1 MNESKSIVLKSTCF
15 IRVNFVWLWN
25 EYTLILQ
32 WFGLFCYF
40 ISYECRLYRS
50 IAAPWR
56 EASAAR
62 NMFGLQ
68 STSLVL
74 LFCDSRYIYMPWVV
88 FPIRMS
94 TNLWRDCWPQQILTF
109 VCFFFA
115 FPAWILC
122 SNSSGCFKSS
132 WRVCRDS
139 TPVLPQQYHRFCQSV
154 RGKSITGR
162 N

>member
-1 MNESKSIVLKSTCF
+1 MKVNQLCWKVHVLYEWTSFDFEMSTHWFCNDLDYF
-15 IRVNFVWLWN
+15 VISFPTNVDYIDLLLPPGEKHLQPEICLGCRVLV
-25 EYTLILQ
+25 
-32 WFGLFCYF
+32 LFCCFVIVDIYAMG
-40 ISYECRLYRS
+40 CL
-50 IAAPWR
+50 P
-56 EASAAR
+56 
-62 NMFGLQ
+62 NQ
-68 STSLVL
+68 NVNKLVKRFL
-74 LFCDSRYIYMPWVV
+74 TTANFNLCLF
-88 FPIRMS
+88 
-94 TNLWRDCWPQQILTF
+94 
-109 VCFFFA
+109 FFFA

>member
-1 MNESKSIVLKSTCF
+1 MKVNQLCWKVHVLYEWTSFDFEMSTHWFCNDLDCFVISFPMNVDYIDLLLPPGDKHLQPEICLGCRVL
-15 IRVNFVWLWN
+15 V
-25 EYTLILQ
+25 
-32 WFGLFCYF
+32 LFCCFVIVDIYAMGCLPNQNVN
-40 ISYECRLYRS
+40 E
-50 IAAPWR
+50 
-56 EASAAR
+56 
-62 NMFGLQ
+62 
-68 STSLVL
+68 LVKRFFTTANFNL
-74 LFCDSRYIYMPWVV
+74 CLFV
-88 FPIRMS
+88 
-94 TNLWRDCWPQQILTF
+94 
-109 VCFFFA
+109 FFA

>member
-1 MNESKSIVLKSTCF
+1 MKVNQLCWKVHVLYEWTSFDFEMSTHWFCNDLDCFVISFPMNVDYIDLLLPLGDKHLQPEICLGCRVL
-15 IRVNFVWLWN
+15 V
-25 EYTLILQ
+25 
-32 WFGLFCYF
+32 LFCCFVIVDIYAMGCLPNQNVN
-40 ISYECRLYRS
+40 E
-50 IAAPWR
+50 
-56 EASAAR
+56 
-62 NMFGLQ
+62 
-68 STSLVL
+68 LVKRFL
-74 LFCDSRYIYMPWVV
+74 TTANF
-88 FPIRMS
+88 
-94 TNLWRDCWPQQILTF
+94 NLCF
-109 VCFFFA
+109 VFFFA

>member
-1 MNESKSIVLKSTCF
+1 MKVNQLCWKVHVLYKWTSFDFEMSTHWFCNDLDYF
-15 IRVNFVWLWN
+15 VISFPTNVDYIDLLLPPGEKHLQPEICLGCRVLV
-25 EYTLILQ
+25 
-32 WFGLFCYF
+32 LFCCFVIVDIYAMGCLPNQNVN
-40 ISYECRLYRS
+40 E
-50 IAAPWR
+50 
-56 EASAAR
+56 
-62 NMFGLQ
+62 
-68 STSLVL
+68 LVKRFL
-74 LFCDSRYIYMPWVV
+74 TTANF
-88 FPIRMS
+88 
-94 TNLWRDCWPQQILTF
+94 NLCL
-109 VCFFFA
+109 FFFA

>member
-1 MNESKSIVLKSTCF
+1 MKVNQLCWKVHVLYEWTSFDFEMSTHWFCNDLDCFVISFPMNVDYIDLLLPPGDKHLQPEICLGCRVL
-15 IRVNFVWLWN
+15 V
-25 EYTLILQ
+25 
-32 WFGLFCYF
+32 LFCCFVIVDIYAMGCLPNQNVN
-40 ISYECRLYRS
+40 E
-50 IAAPWR
+50 
-56 EASAAR
+56 
-62 NMFGLQ
+62 
-68 STSLVL
+68 LVKWFL
-74 LFCDSRYIYMPWVV
+74 TTANF
-88 FPIRMS
+88 
-94 TNLWRDCWPQQILTF
+94 NLCF
-109 VCFFFA
+109 VFFFA

>member
-1 MNESKSIVLKSTCF
+1 MKVNQLCWKVHVLYEWTSFDFEMSTHWFCNDLDYF
-15 IRVNFVWLWN
+15 VISFPTNVDYIDLLLPPGEKHLQPEICLGCRVLV
-25 EYTLILQ
+25 
-32 WFGLFCYF
+32 LFCCF
-40 ISYECRLYRS
+40 VI
-50 IAAPWR
+50 
-56 EASAAR
+56 
-62 NMFGLQ
+62 
-68 STSLVL
+68 V
-74 LFCDSRYIYMPWVV
+74 DMPWVV